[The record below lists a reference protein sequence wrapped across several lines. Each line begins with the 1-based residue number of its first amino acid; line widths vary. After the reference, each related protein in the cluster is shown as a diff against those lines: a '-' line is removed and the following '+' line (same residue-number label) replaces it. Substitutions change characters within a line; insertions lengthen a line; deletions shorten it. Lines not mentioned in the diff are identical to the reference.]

1 MSLRVLI
8 FDGDSPLASAI
19 SQVLFRME
27 CDVVL
32 KAERSSFMAAAIARA
47 PDLIIFAHQP
57 GRTEA
62 FSICLATR
70 RDPSLSKVPTVL
82 ASTYA
87 AEAEFEK
94 HGSTKSRADAYFASV
109 TSAEALVASLG
120 DLVPELH
127 LAPPSGQGIEVEEE
141 GFANGEGD
149 EDDDNERTVVG
160 RLPLDFFAPK
170 PVVETADRPTV
181 EFDEPVFVEA
191 DVRIDLTDMP
201 EPADPAGAP
210 IFAPSPGRPT
220 MPDADEAV
228 ALGEGAAPVAP
239 VAAAAGSTVSDREFA
254 DLQRTLAEAKAQVQ
268 ELRAQLVASTK
279 GPTSLS
285 MKEFL
290 DLREQIGKR
299 DRELLTVREEL
310 TKKDREL
317 FDERDRSLAAE
328 RARDEADDAIVQLTK
343 AIAEASTKC
352 ARLAGE
358 NELHAQR
365 AEDVSQKTA
374 TAFYEEKSGADERF
388 RLAAEGHREA
398 LLAAKNELAASD
410 ERSDFRAQEVRNAE
424 ALVAT
429 REGELTTMGA
439 QRAAADVEVARL
451 REEVQQLAATRQ
463 HELRALQD
471 ERAQADEKAAAQ
483 AAAHAG
489 ELATL
494 RENAAVAHAGELA
507 TLRENAAAA
516 HAGELATLRESAA
529 AAHAGELATLRESA
543 AAEHAGELA
552 TLRESAAAE
561 HAGELATLRE
571 SAAAAHAGELAT
583 LRESAAAERGAL
595 EGERDEALQ
604 RAAETSEGLRNAG
617 ETLAANAAEAHAAA
631 HAAAETD
638 GARAAELA
646 RAVAAIAEAEAR
658 NAALEARALSIEAEA
673 NGLHA
678 ECTQLKAAQEALAGA
693 HAGEIALRHDG
704 MERARD
710 ALAVALAELDALPLG
725 ERR

>member
-201 EPADPAGAP
+201 EPAETANTANTASAP
-210 IFAPSPGRPT
+210 VFAPSPGRPT

-299 DRELLTVREEL
+299 DWELLTVREEL

-543 AAEHAGELA
+543 AA
-552 TLRESAAAE
+552 
-561 HAGELATLRE
+561 
-571 SAAAAHAGELAT
+571 AHAGELAT